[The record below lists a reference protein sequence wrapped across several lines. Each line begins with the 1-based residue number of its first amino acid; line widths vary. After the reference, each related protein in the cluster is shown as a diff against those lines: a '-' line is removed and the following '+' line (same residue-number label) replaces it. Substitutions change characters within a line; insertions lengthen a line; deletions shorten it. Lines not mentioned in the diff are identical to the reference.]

1 MYSSTIS
8 AVVSD
13 ANPIIK
19 NDANPAIKKRP
30 EGKVHVHAVAPYAKP
45 AVKEYT
51 QYPN

>member
-13 ANPIIK
+13 ANPTIK

-30 EGKVHVHAVAPYAKP
+30 EEKLLVHVVAPYAKP

-51 QYPN
+51 QHPN